1 MIIAIDFDE
10 TLHTGTWPQIGQP
23 KAFAPDTLRRLK
35 EDGHYL
41 IIWTCREGKEQTDAV
56 NWLLEHNIPFDR
68 INDNHPENTRK
79 YGTNARKVNADL
91 YLDDR
96 QLGGLPDWSIILDMV
111 RDLKR

>member
-23 KAFAPDTLRRLK
+23 KAFAPDTLRRLN
-35 EDGHYL
+35 EAGPYL
-41 IIWTCREGKEQTDAV
+41 IIWTCREGKEQTDAA
-56 NWLLEHNIPFDR
+56 NSLLMQNIPLNR
-68 INDNHPENTRK
+68 MNDNQPENTRK
-79 YGTNARKVNADL
+79 YGTNTRKVNADL